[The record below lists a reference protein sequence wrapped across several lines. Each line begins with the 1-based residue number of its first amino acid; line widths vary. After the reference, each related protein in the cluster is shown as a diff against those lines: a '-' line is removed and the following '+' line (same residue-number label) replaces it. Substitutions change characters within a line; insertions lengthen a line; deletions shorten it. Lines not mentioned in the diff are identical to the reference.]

1 MVEDIG
7 QPKGKLIIFQIL
19 CSNLCM
25 SRGQDLHTLQT
36 RLEVKTLLA
45 EEYCSKDCSW
55 ITKEKPCHN
64 IKFISTHSQR
74 YLIRSSK
81 ICLQSVTSKHTFDEM
96 ANVTRIKIQMWRI
109 YRIRH
114 TLIRCRSHL
123 ATQRKN
129 NFQILQCS
137 YLCMQRGQD
146 LHTLQRRLQVRRL
159 CLQKRLWQRL
169 FLETQGKRLSQ
180 LTTAKNH

>member
-1 MVEDIG
+1 MQVQTSCWFTEMRLKEQRVKGAENMIPDMCERRKEKCTIKDLGTFWFVVQDIG

-45 EEYCSKDCSW
+45 EEHCIKDSSW
-55 ITKEKPCHN
+55 ITKEKTCHN

-74 YLIRSSK
+74 HLIRSSK

-109 YRIRH
+109 YTFKH
-114 TLIRCRSHL
+114 TLICCRSH
-123 ATQRKN
+123 
-129 NFQILQCS
+129 
-137 YLCMQRGQD
+137 
-146 LHTLQRRLQVRRL
+146 
-159 CLQKRLWQRL
+159 
-169 FLETQGKRLSQ
+169 
-180 LTTAKNH
+180 

>member
-74 YLIRSSK
+74 HLIRSSK
-81 ICLQSVTSKHTFDEM
+81 ICLQLVTSKHTFDEM
-96 ANVTRIKIQMWRI
+96 ANVTRIKIQIWRI

-146 LHTLQRRLQVRRL
+146 LTHLAEETSGQKL
-159 CLQKRLWQRL
+159 CLQKR
-169 FLETQGKRLSQ
+169 F
-180 LTTAKNH
+180 